1 MTQTEISAL
10 DALAV
15 KIGLT
20 VTEDVPAAQVTT
32 FRGGGTLKRLYL
44 PHTLSQLQTFVR
56 GCRAFGE
63 EPFILGGGSDTVI
76 ADGEVCRAVVR
87 TTELNALKMTDKGV
101 FAECGARISALNAF
115 AVQHGFGGLE
125 FLCGV
130 PATVGGALRMNAGAF
145 GWETADFVKEITC
158 LAPDGDI
165 VDVPAGEVG
174 FAYREGVKMSVLSAL
189 FGLTP
194 TSAEESASRAA
205 EYAGIRRRK
214 QPSLPSCGSVFRG
227 AEKPAGFYIERAGLK
242 GARTGGAAV
251 SAVHA
256 NFIVN
261 EGNATVSDFLRL
273 ADLVHDRVLALFGV
287 DLEREF
293 VLLE

>member
-76 ADGEVCRAVVR
+76 ADGEVSRAVVR
-87 TTELNALKMTDKGV
+87 TTELRVVKMTDKGV

-145 GWETADFVKEITC
+145 GHEIADFTQEVVC
-158 LAPDGDI
+158 LDG
-165 VDVPAGEVG
+165 AGEMVALSADEVG
-174 FAYREGVKMSVLSAL
+174 FSYRQGVRLPVLSAL
-189 FGLTP
+189 FGLLP

>member
-1 MTQTEISAL
+1 MTQTEVSAL
-10 DALAV
+10 DALAA

-32 FRGGGTLKRLYL
+32 FRGGGTLKRVYL
-44 PHTLSQLQTFVR
+44 PHTAAQLSDFVR
-56 GCRAFGE
+56 AAREFGE
-63 EPFILGGGSDTVI
+63 EPFLLGGGSNTLI
-76 ADGEVCRAVVR
+76 ADGEVSRAVVR

-101 FAECGARISALNAF
+101 FAECGVRIGALNAF
-115 AVQHGFGGLE
+115 VLRYGLGGLE

-145 GWETADFVKEITC
+145 GHEIADFVKEITC

-174 FAYREGVKMSVLSAL
+174 FAYREGVKMPVLSAL

-194 TSAEESASRAA
+194 TSAEESASRAS
-205 EYAGIRRRK
+205 EYTGIRRRK

-227 AEKPAGFYIERAGLK
+227 VEKPAGFYIERAGLK
-242 GARTGGAAV
+242 GARRGGAAV

-273 ADLVHDRVLALFGV
+273 ADLVHDRVLTLFGV
-287 DLEREF
+287 DLKREF
-293 VLLE
+293 VLLR